1 MKITRIEK
9 QKKRSNRYNIFLDGE
24 FAFGL
29 YDDTILKYGLRT
41 NDELSPDRIN
51 EMREED
57 EYTFGKNVAYKF
69 LSYRQRSEK
78 EIRAKLKEKKIQPA
92 TIEKI
97 IKYLRELKYLD
108 DELFSKMYLQSQLLN
123 KPAGKRL
130 LKMKMLEKGIS
141 KDTADKIL
149 KENYNEEDEIK
160 AAKLLLSKYTKRIKK
175 KDEKEIK
182 KKCFQYLISR
192 GFDFEIAKQVIG
204 ESDD

>member
-1 MKITRIEK
+1 MRITKIER

-41 NDELSPDRIN
+41 NDELDEDKIK
-51 EMREED
+51 EMREAD
-57 EYTFGKNVAYKF
+57 EYIFGKNVAYKF

-78 EIRAKLKEKKIQPA
+78 EIRTKLKEKKIQLE

-97 IKYLRELKYLD
+97 INYFKDLKYLD
-108 DELFSKMYLQSQLLN
+108 DEVFSKTYLQSQLIN

-141 KDTADKIL
+141 KETADKVL
-149 KENYNEEDEIK
+149 KDNFSEEEELSS
-160 AAKLLLSKYTKRIKK
+160 AKLLLTKYKKRIKK
-175 KDEKEIK
+175 KDEREIMR
-182 KKCFQYLISR
+182 KCFQYLVSR
-192 GFDFEIAKQVIG
+192 GFDFDIAKAAIG
-204 ESDD
+204 ETRE